1 MTEQRSRAAR
11 LNSWGEGSEPGA
23 VLFYSQSKPK
33 PPPMALAASLCATAN
48 RQNEQN
54 VFEACALV
62 NTSYYA
68 STEKD
73 FDYTAKRVV
82 ILAVLAEFPRTDA
95 TNPDPGCPHP

>member
-1 MTEQRSRAAR
+1 MTEQRSRAAQ

-54 VFEACALV
+54 VFEARVLD
-62 NTSYYA
+62 NTQLLRQQR
-68 STEKD
+68 
-73 FDYTAKRVV
+73 KR
-82 ILAVLAEFPRTDA
+82 F
-95 TNPDPGCPHP
+95 